1 MKLHRKISLI
11 LTLTVLI
18 SVTSC
23 TKLLVEDQ
31 KTGLTQQFFQSQ
43 AGIVG
48 GLSGVYGTL
57 RSLWGTE
64 GFTNQTVA
72 GTDETLAGGSVSSIS
87 SFTYVNLNPSDYAFL
102 FQIGYQ
108 DINTLNGI
116 IQYGSSAISDPT
128 LQKQYLA
135 QAKFLRAFW
144 YYYLVVDFGDVPL
157 HTTFITVP
165 TTSDTRAPSLT
176 IFNQIIQD
184 LTDASTQLQVTPTA
198 PFGGKAAT
206 QATALYLLGRA
217 YLTRGWYYSVAHAN
231 TPNGAI
237 AADPTKAAADF
248 NQAATVLNGLIT
260 NRATYGVDMWA
271 DYADAHKPGNEY
283 GKETL
288 FVVDESSDTKYGN
301 YAPNGSGGNYNSTS
315 VFFRPNYPTINGN
328 YPSSGGSTLM
338 TRDVAN
344 GRPFIRIRP
353 NTNYLTYVFADRLND
368 SRFDKS
374 FQTAWI
380 CNTAGAS
387 TPRGALTVGVDT
399 ALWMPPFE
407 LTAAQRAKFKG
418 VVLTPT
424 GANGGAAYNPVFF
437 PSMKKYDDPSRTNV
451 NDPSTRPFILYRFS
465 DVYLLAAEAYFKAG
479 DLNSAANMIN
489 AVRTRAA
496 FRTTNTAAQN
506 AAAVA
511 ANLITPAQVTLDFI
525 LDERSRELYDEC
537 TRWWDLTRTQSLG
550 RRLQLYNATEAY
562 PGYIASNPA
571 DAFMLR
577 PISQD
582 EINLVT
588 TGPAFPQNPGY

>member
-1 MKLHRKISLI
+1 
-11 LTLTVLI
+11 V
-18 SVTSC
+18 C
-23 TKLLVEDQ
+23 
-31 KTGLTQQFFQSQ
+31 
-43 AGIVG
+43 
-48 GLSGVYGTL
+48 
-57 RSLWGTE
+57 
-64 GFTNQTVA
+64 
-72 GTDETLAGGSVSSIS
+72 
-87 SFTYVNLNPSDYAFL
+87 
-102 FQIGYQ
+102 
-108 DINTLNGI
+108 
-116 IQYGSSAISDPT
+116 
-128 LQKQYLA
+128 
-135 QAKFLRAFW
+135 
-144 YYYLVVDFGDVPL
+144 DFGDVPL

-165 TTSDTRAPSLT
+165 TTSDSRAPSLV
-176 IFNQIIQD
+176 IFSQIIKD
-184 LTDASTQLQVTPTA
+184 LTEASTELQVNPTS

-231 TPNGAI
+231 TPNGAV

-248 NQAATVLNGLIT
+248 AQAATVLSGLIT
-260 NRATYGVDMWA
+260 NRASYGVDMWA

-301 YAPNGSGGNYNSTS
+301 YAPGGSGGNYNSTS

-338 TRDVAN
+338 TRDIPN
-344 GRPFIRIRP
+344 GRPFVRIRP
-353 NTNYLTYVFADRLND
+353 NTNYLTYVFAERQND

-399 ALWMPPFE
+399 AMWTPPFE
-407 LTAAQRAKFKG
+407 LTAAQRTKFKG

-424 GANGGAAYNPVFF
+424 GANGGAAYTPVFF
-437 PSMKKYDDPSRTNV
+437 PSMKKYDDPSRTGV

-465 DVYLLAAEAYFKAG
+465 DVYLLAAEAYFKSN
-479 DLNSAANMIN
+479 DLVNAANMIN
-489 AVRTRAA
+489 AVRSRAA
-496 FRTTNTAAQN
+496 YRTTNTAAQN

-511 ANLITPAQVTLDFI
+511 ANQITSAQVTLDFI

-550 RRLQLYNATEAY
+550 RRLQMYNATEAY
-562 PGYIASNPA
+562 PGYSASNPA
-571 DAFMLR
+571 DAFSLR